1 MNLSNPLEHV
11 DNQSEALTVR
21 ISKLEKINAALI
33 NRVEKSMDFSG
44 GGFPLFQTAVVL
56 EAQVRERTKDL
67 EDTLEK
73 LSSAYTQLRKATNE
87 AREVRQNLSAAIEA
101 IEEGFALFD
110 GNEKLIMCNDPF
122 ARLMPDISKQLVA
135 GAPFETMAGLF
146 ANSRYI
152 IFEKGVSA
160 EQWKQFRI
168 RKFRAPYAS
177 FIQQFRDDRWLQ
189 VSNKKTSTGATVV
202 FQTDISD
209 LVRQERDRRKQQ
221 LDNNSQLL
229 QAMIDQ
235 LPQGLCMFSD
245 DAKLTTWNDQFVKLL
260 NLPVKNVKQFSSF
273 DKIWQDIDRYTLSGS
288 PKTSQAI
295 LAWIKKGDQQLFAGV
310 EVECIDGSFLW
321 INCTHMPD
329 GSLVIYFDDIS
340 AQKRATQI
348 MHQAK
353 NQLEDRVAEKTTELL
368 IAKQKA
374 EEANQSKTRFFAA
387 ASHDLLQPL
396 DAARVFLSLLNDT
409 NLDEKQRHFAKMANG
424 AFGSMESLLDS
435 LLDIS
440 RYDGGTVKPNYETF
454 FIEDM
459 FESLCDECMSSVQK
473 KTNLKLRHV
482 PSSLKLYSD
491 VRLLRRILQN
501 YATNAIRY
509 TERGKVLVGIR
520 RRNNLAEIQV
530 LDTGVGI
537 PSEQFDQIFLEFNRL
552 RTTEIDLQSEAKA
565 MGLGLAIVSW
575 IARIL
580 QYKIEVKSIVGRG
593 SCFSV
598 FVPIASE

>member
-1 MNLSNPLEHV
+1 MNISSPSDRMDTQN
-11 DNQSEALTVR
+11 EALNIR

-44 GGFPLFQTAVVL
+44 GGFPLFQTAVAL
-56 EAQVRERTKDL
+56 EAQVKDRTKDL

-73 LSSAYTQLRKATNE
+73 LSRAYTQLRQATNE
-87 AREVRQNLSAAIEA
+87 AKEVRQNLSVAIEA
-101 IEEGFALFD
+101 IDEGFAMFD
-110 GNEKLIMCNDPF
+110 SNEKLILCNDPF
-122 ARLMPDISKQLVA
+122 TYLMPDISDQLVA
-135 GAPFETMAGLF
+135 GTPFETMAGIF
-146 ANSRYI
+146 AASKSI
-152 IFEKGVSA
+152 VFEKQVSA

-168 RKFRAPYAS
+168 RKFRAPFAS
-177 FIQQFRDDRWLQ
+177 FIQQFENDRWLQ
-189 VSNKKTSTGATVV
+189 ISNKKTSTGATVI

-245 DAKLTTWNDQFVKLL
+245 DAKLTTWNDQFIKLL
-260 NLPVKNVKQFSSF
+260 NLPVKNVKQFSPF
-273 DKIWQDIDRYTLSGS
+273 DKVWQDIDRYALSGS
-288 PKTSQAI
+288 PETSQAI
-295 LAWIKKGDQQLFAGV
+295 LAWIKRGNRQLFAGI
-310 EVECIDGSFLW
+310 EVECLDRSILW

-340 AQKRATQI
+340 AQKSATQI

-353 NQLEDRVAEKTTELL
+353 NLLEDRVEEKTAELL

-387 ASHDLLQPL
+387 AGHDLLQPL
-396 DAARVFLSLLNDT
+396 DAARVFLSLLDDT
-409 NLDEKQRHFAKMANG
+409 DLDEKQRHLAKMANG

-440 RYDGGTVKPNYETF
+440 RYDGGIVKPNYETF
-454 FIEDM
+454 FVEDM
-459 FESLCDECMSSVQK
+459 FESLCAECMSSVQK
-473 KTNLKLRHV
+473 KPNLKLRHV
-482 PSSLKLYSD
+482 PSSLKLSSD

-520 RRNNLAEIQV
+520 RRGKLAEIQV

-552 RTTEIDLQSEAKA
+552 GTTEVDLQSEIKA

-598 FVPIASE
+598 FVPVAR